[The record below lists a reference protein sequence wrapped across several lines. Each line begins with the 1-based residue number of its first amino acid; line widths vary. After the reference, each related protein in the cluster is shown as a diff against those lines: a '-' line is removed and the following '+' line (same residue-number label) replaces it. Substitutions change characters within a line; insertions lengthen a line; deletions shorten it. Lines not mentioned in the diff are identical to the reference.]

1 MSLQEVL
8 TEIYKLPLGEQKSIA
23 ESVSKH
29 IETIE
34 TEDSLDMQLQKRMLA
49 KGMISE
55 IKPPRVNN
63 EFRDFTPIKVKGEPI
78 SETII
83 RERR

>member
-8 TEIYKLPLGEQKSIA
+8 IEIYKLPLGEQKVIA
-23 ESVSKH
+23 ESVVKH
-29 IETIE
+29 IETAE
-34 TEDSLDMQLQKRMLA
+34 NNDSPDMQLQKRMLA

-55 IKPPRVNN
+55 IKPPRVNKIGN
-63 EFRDFTPIKVKGEPI
+63 FKPITIEGEPI